1 MLRLPLRPNRI
12 DILQEKQ
19 KFERDGMTEIDG
31 ESSILNFLRYYVYSF
46 LPLFINNPEGRGVQ
60 AVLYYYFLLGWAC
73 INFYGQMSL
82 LWGNS
87 AFSWGRH
94 RRGVTKVEMFCLS
107 EY

>member
-60 AVLYYYFLLGWAC
+60 AVLYYYFPLGW
-73 INFYGQMSL
+73 
-82 LWGNS
+82 
-87 AFSWGRH
+87 GRVLIFMA
-94 RRGVTKVEMFCLS
+94 RCRCCGATRLFLGGGTGGG
-107 EY
+107 